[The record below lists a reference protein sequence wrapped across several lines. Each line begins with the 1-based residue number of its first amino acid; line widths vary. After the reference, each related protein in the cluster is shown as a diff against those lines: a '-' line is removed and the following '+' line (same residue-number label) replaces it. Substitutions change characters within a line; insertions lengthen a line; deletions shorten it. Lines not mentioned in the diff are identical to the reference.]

1 MRIQNVQSGAIA
13 RVHYKRFNESL
24 VLEPWLELAI
34 LTLIKDGERFEAHL
48 VTRGVNPGMD
58 PAYRHFV
65 LMGDTN
71 EERIKTAK
79 AVLSC
84 VEGMHTAASNE
95 AIPYFERASHDLN
108 AGAVKNAGENLSKD
122 LEYSAATAYAFSERD
137 ADSIFGEKAT
147 DTDYQYLGIPAPED
161 PEDPEDRED
170 RAKLY
175 ANHVW
180 GAFASTTS
188 IIAATGGQSPDDDE
202 GDNDGE

>member
-13 RVHYKRFNESL
+13 RVRYKRFNESL

-48 VTRGVNPGMD
+48 VTRGEKTEEP

-65 LMGDTN
+65 LMGNTN
-71 EERIKTAK
+71 EERIATARI
-79 AVLSC
+79 VLSC
-84 VEGMHTAASNE
+84 VEGMHTAASKE

-108 AGAVKNAGENLSKD
+108 AGAVKNAGEKLSKD

-161 PEDPEDRED
+161 PEDRED

-175 ANHVW
+175 ADHVW
-180 GAFASTTS
+180 GAFGNTTS
-188 IIAATGGQSPDDDE
+188 IIAATGGESPNDDE
-202 GDNDGE
+202 GDSDGE